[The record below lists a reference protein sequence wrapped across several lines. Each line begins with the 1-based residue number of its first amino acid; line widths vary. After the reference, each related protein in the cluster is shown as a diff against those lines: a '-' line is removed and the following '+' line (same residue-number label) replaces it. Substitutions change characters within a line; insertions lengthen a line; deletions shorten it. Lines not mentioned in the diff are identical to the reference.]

1 MIEPGPGPAE
11 PGAPVEAAADARV
24 ATVLVVSKTHLD
36 VGFTGTAAQVRARY
50 LDEYFPRAM
59 AVAARLRD
67 RGGPERFRWTTGSWI
82 LTEALEAAD
91 RARRADLEQ
100 AIEHGDLCWHALPF
114 TLHTEYC
121 DRSLLEHG
129 LSLSAELDRRFG
141 RHTRA
146 AKVTDVPGHTRGL
159 VSVLADAGV
168 DFLHVGVNPAST
180 CPEVP
185 HRFRWVD
192 PAAGADGARPS
203 IQVMYQPGGYG
214 DVQIVDVPGPSGPV
228 AVVVDLTGDNL
239 GPRRADEVIA
249 QWAALSRRFPSAQ
262 IATATLDDVAAVMAA
277 TAETLPVLDAEIG
290 DTWIQGVGSDPGKT
304 AGFRELCRLRRRWID
319 SGLVAA
325 DDPSLRAAST
335 SLLCVAEH
343 TWGLDQKTHWPDT
356 THWSADALASLL
368 AEPRAGDASAISGDP
383 STHRVDGSPELGPGA
398 ARAFAASWE
407 EQRRYL
413 DAFVDRLGEGGRDDL
428 ADEARRALAA
438 TRTVVPR
445 VGVAG
450 GAAARSEVEPASETH
465 DVALADATS
474 GGAAKPSHDET
485 GAATARLGDLALTFD
500 IDGAVIGLH
509 GVDGH
514 SADGHDLASPDAPL
528 ARLAFQTFD
537 AADFER
543 WYSTYNAGTTD
554 EDQWWARWDNTKP
567 GLDGSGAVSRWWTPR
582 LTEVVEGDDEVV
594 AVLAFDT
601 PADAPVSLP
610 ARVELT
616 VHRVDGD
623 DAAIEFEL
631 QWFDRPAARWPG
643 AVWWTFAPPVEQ
655 PERWRMSKLDEWVS
669 PFEVVGGGGV
679 HLHCADRVRHGAA
692 GVELELIDTSLVAPG
707 RPRLLE
713 WPPVPVDLSDGWNL
727 CLHDNVWGTN
737 FPMWDDGARRFRVH
751 LRWARAGAWRT
762 S

>member
-1 MIEPGPGPAE
+1 MTEPVPERATPERA
-11 PGAPVEAAADARV
+11 APTGSGVDTRV

-59 AVAARLRD
+59 AVAERLRD

-82 LTEALEAAD
+82 LSEALEAAD
-91 RARRADLEQ
+91 RAGRADLEQ

-129 LSLSAELDRRFG
+129 LTLSAELDRRFG

-168 DFLHVGVNPAST
+168 DFLHVGLNPASAA
-180 CPEVP
+180 PEVP
-185 HRFRWVD
+185 NRFRWVD
-192 PAAGADGARPS
+192 RAAVAADGDRPS

-214 DVQIVDVPGPSGPV
+214 DVQVLDGPGVDVPGPSGPV

-249 QWAALSRRFPSAQ
+249 QWSALSHRFPSAQ
-262 IATATLDDVAAVMAA
+262 IAAATLDDVAAVMAA

-343 TWGLDQKTHWPDT
+343 TWGLDQKSHWPDT
-356 THWSADALASLL
+356 THWSADALAPLLL
-368 AEPRAGDASAISGDP
+368 AESGTAEGDAAANSGDP
-383 STHRVDGSPELGPGA
+383 STHPVDGSPELGPEA
-398 ARAFAASWE
+398 ARAFAESWE
-407 EQRRYL
+407 EQRGYL
-413 DAFVDRLGEGGRDDL
+413 DGFVDRLAEGGRDDL
-428 ADEARRALAA
+428 ADEARRALDA

-445 VGVAG
+445 IGVAG
-450 GAAARSEVEPASETH
+450 AAGVDTRAGAS
-465 DVALADATS
+465 S
-474 GGAAKPSHDET
+474 GGVSEPSHDESGVT
-485 GAATARLGDLALTFD
+485 TVRLGDLAITFGV
-500 IDGAVIGLH
+500 DGAVIGLR
-509 GVDGH
+509 
-514 SADGHDLASPDAPL
+514 SADGGGDDLASPDSPL

-537 AADFER
+537 AGDFER

-567 GLDGSGAVSRWWTPR
+567 GLEGSGAASRWWSPR
-582 LTEVVEGDDEVV
+582 LTRVVELGDRVV
-594 AVLAFDT
+594 AELVFDA

-610 ARVELT
+610 ARAELA
-616 VHRVDGD
+616 VRRVDGD
-623 DAAIEFEL
+623 DAAVEFEL

-655 PERWRMSKLDEWVS
+655 PEHWRMSKLDEWVS
-669 PFEVVGGGGV
+669 PFEVVRGGGV
-679 HLHCADRVRHGAA
+679 HLHCADRVRHAAA

-737 FPMWDDGARRFRVH
+737 FPMWDDGARRFRVL
-751 LRWARAGAWRT
+751 LRWARGGAWRT

>member
-1 MIEPGPGPAE
+1 MTGTDPEPAA
-11 PGAPVEAAADARV
+11 PGAPVAAAADARV

-59 AVAARLRD
+59 SVADRLRD

-82 LTEALEAAD
+82 LTEALDAAD
-91 RARRADLEQ
+91 RTRRADLEQ

-159 VSVLADAGV
+159 VSALADAGV
-168 DFLHVGVNPAST
+168 DFLHVGVNPASA

-192 PAAGADGARPS
+192 PAAGADGDRPS

-214 DVQIVDVPGPSGPV
+214 DVQIVDGPGVDGPGPSGPV

-262 IATATLDDVAAVMAA
+262 IAAATLDDVAAVMAA

-290 DTWIQGVGSDPGKT
+290 DTWIQGVGSDPAKT

-319 SGLVAA
+319 SGLVTV

-368 AEPRAGDASAISGDP
+368 AGSADPRNSG
-383 STHRVDGSPELGPGA
+383 ELEPGA
-398 ARAFAASWE
+398 APAFAESWA
-407 EQRRYL
+407 EQRSYL
-413 DAFVDRLGEGGRDDL
+413 DGFVDRLAEGGRHDL
-428 ADEARRALAA
+428 ADEARRVLDA
-438 TRTVVPR
+438 TRTVGQR
-445 VGVAG
+445 VGVVD
-450 GAAARSEVEPASETH
+450 AAA
-465 DVALADATS
+465 ADASAGATARS
-474 GGAAKPSHDET
+474 TPGGVAEPSRDESVPV
-485 GAATARLGDLALTFD
+485 TARLGGLALTFD
-500 IDGAVIGLH
+500 TDGALIGLRSI
-509 GVDGH
+509 DGH
-514 SADGHDLASPDAPL
+514 SGDRHDGDGYDADGRELASPDAPL

-567 GLDGSGAVSRWWTPR
+567 GLDGSGALSCWWTPR
-582 LTEVVEGDDEVV
+582 LTDVVEQGDRVV
-594 AVLAFDT
+594 AELSFDA

-610 ARVELT
+610 ARAELA
-616 VHRVDGD
+616 VRRVDDDDAD
-623 DAAIEFEL
+623 DAAVEFEL

-655 PERWRMSKLDEWVS
+655 PEHWRMSKLDEWVS
-669 PFEVVGGGGV
+669 PFDVVRGGGV
-679 HLHCADRVRHGAA
+679 HLHCADRVRHAVA
-692 GVELELIDTSLVAPG
+692 GVELELVDTSLVAPG
-707 RPRLLE
+707 RTRLLE
-713 WPPVPVDLSDGWNL
+713 WPPVPVDLSDGWHV

-737 FPMWDDGARRFRVH
+737 FPMWDDGSSRFRVH

>member
-1 MIEPGPGPAE
+1 MTGPVPEPAG
-11 PGAPVEAAADARV
+11 PGAPVQAAADARV
-24 ATVLVVSKTHLD
+24 ATVLVVAKTHLD

-59 AVAARLRD
+59 AVAERLRD

-168 DFLHVGVNPAST
+168 DFLHVGVNPASA

-192 PAAGADGARPS
+192 PAAGADGDRRS

-249 QWAALSRRFPSAQ
+249 QWSALSHRFPSAQ
-262 IATATLDDVAAVMAA
+262 IAAATLDDVAAVMAA

-356 THWSADALASLL
+356 AHWSADALASLL
-368 AEPRAGDASAISGDP
+368 HPGDSSAISGDP
-383 STHRVDGSPELGPGA
+383 STHRVDGSPELGPDA
-398 ARAFAASWE
+398 ARAFAESWE

-413 DAFVDRLGEGGRDDL
+413 DAFVDRLDEGGRDDL

-438 TRTVVPR
+438 TRTVVAR
-445 VGVAG
+445 VADVGAVERVTFG
-450 GAAARSEVEPASETH
+450 GASE
-465 DVALADATS
+465 
-474 GGAAKPSHDET
+474 PSHDEKEP
-485 GAATARLGDLALTFD
+485 ATARLRDLAVTFD
-500 IDGAVIGLH
+500 VDGAVIGLR
-509 GVDGH
+509 
-514 SADGHDLASPDAPL
+514 SAETDDADEHDADKQGLASPDAPL
-528 ARLAFQTFD
+528 ARLEFQTFD

-543 WYSTYNAGTTD
+543 WYSTYNAGTAD
-554 EDQWWARWDNTKP
+554 EDEWWARWDNTKP
-567 GLDGSGAVSRWWTPR
+567 GLDGSGALSRWWTPR
-582 LTEVVEGDDEVV
+582 LTEVVEQGDAVV
-594 AVLAFDT
+594 AVLTFDA

-610 ARVELT
+610 ARAEMT
-616 VHRVDGD
+616 VSRVDGD
-623 DAAIEFEL
+623 DAAVEFEL

-643 AVWWTFAPPVEQ
+643 AVWWTFAPPVER
-655 PERWRMSKLDEWVS
+655 PEQWRMSKLDEWVS
-669 PFEVVGGGGV
+669 PFEVVPGGGV
-679 HLHCADRVRHGAA
+679 HLHCADRVRHAA
-692 GVELELIDTSLVAPG
+692 GVELELIDSSLVAPG

-713 WPPVPVDLSDGWNL
+713 WPPVPVDLSDGWHV

-737 FPMWDDGARRFRVH
+737 FPMWDDGAHKFRVR